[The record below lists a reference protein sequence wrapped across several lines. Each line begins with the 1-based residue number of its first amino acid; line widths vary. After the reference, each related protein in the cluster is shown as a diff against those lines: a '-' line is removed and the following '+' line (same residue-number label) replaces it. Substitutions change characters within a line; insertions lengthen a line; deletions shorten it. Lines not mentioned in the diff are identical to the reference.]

1 MEKKVWHRIQD
12 CLTSNP
18 GSMTYQLN
26 NSEQLKLYGFE
37 LLKKL
42 PHRVKRLK
50 WVSPHERLRSVWD
63 SVCTQSI
70 LVILKLLNVQGWG
83 VFNYYC
89 MAWLNISSS
98 GWFLNILF
106 LIQHLSLSFFNI
118 LDSCFKITMAYRIV

>member
-106 LIQHLSLSFFNI
+106 LIQNLSLSFFNI
-118 LDSCFKITMAYRIV
+118 LDSCFKIAMAYRIV

>member
-18 GSMTYQLN
+18 SSMTYQLN
-26 NSEQLKLYGFE
+26 NSGQLKLYGFE

-89 MAWLNISSS
+89 MAWPNISSS

-106 LIQHLSLSFFNI
+106 LIQNFSLSFFNI
-118 LDSCFKITMAYRIV
+118 LDSCFKIAMAYRIV